1 MQIAFYEAFAFNPST
16 CEYDVW
22 MGTAPLNTIERHGLK
37 ADLSYPLYADK
48 KLCGIDG
55 WAFKAPAAREAGR

>member
-1 MQIAFYEAFAFNPST
+1 MQTAFYEAFAFNPST

-22 MGTAPLNTIERHGLK
+22 MGTAPLSTIERHRLK

-48 KLCGIDG
+48 KLCVDG
-55 WAFKAPAAREAGR
+55 WGYKSEAARDAGL